1 MSASKGTAINLPD
14 YLRFGWLLFL
24 ALRVHSFSRFKDL
37 VTCTN
42 GLVSILV
49 VREQF
54 LIVKFCPTLLSFGG
68 LLDAD
73 GLTYFEDLME
83 ESSLPLSLA
92 ILDIYLEQETATSP
106 LSPSRSPASAANGS
120 LPGVKMPPT
129 PVTTA
134 MTTAKWLRTVISPLP
149 SKPSAELERF
159 LSFCDKD
166 ITELVL
172 ATHKTVTML
181 FPVVLERTG
190 ITAFDLS
197 KVIESFI
204 RHEESLPRELRR
216 HLNSLEE
223 RLLESMV
230 WGKGSSLYNSLIVA
244 RPALSFEINRLGLL
258 AEPMMTLDSIA
269 MHHNITFGNLP
280 PLPPMHKH
288 ETPQAQHNQILQQG
302 GKRVLRQGSI
312 FSSVSEQLFSSIGI
326 LTRSSFAEH
335 VDIITFYNAVFIP
348 TVKPL
353 LVNLGTGGASP
364 KTNRLP
370 ESSNHPDGPCPGSP
384 RVASFPSIPDMSP
397 KKVSA
402 GFEWDDNVNVIDV
415 RLICAETNE
424 IARYL
429 LVGGAAASGTMR
441 EGWGEW
447 FDKKGDFL
455 RRDRM
460 FRSNL
465 ELLNPMNNM
474 LLQDP
479 DSVGLTVLT
488 RGDKLM
494 QKAMLNEFRKLPF
507 SVKNRFG
514 AADGGNGGDG
524 STQGRTNEVKGSV
537 RRTLDDNGGDGKES
551 KDVVSGFD
559 SSNFSRIERNVE
571 NGGFDSSNF
580 SRIERNVENGGFDN
594 GSMKEV
600 EKLSYERRRAAEL
613 RANNVMDAEKVDKL
627 LPNGFGRHSRVR
639 GKVEEVRLE
648 TSGPVYA
655 DGKRWGYFPGL
666 LPHLPFSRF
675 MEEFFRLGK
684 CEMKVFMV
692 WNSPPWMFGVRHQR
706 GLESL
711 LYHHPDACVVVFS
724 ETLELDF
731 FKDFVKDGYKV
742 SVAMPNLDELLKNTP
757 THAFASL
764 WFEWRKTKFYPT
776 HYSEL
781 IRLAVLHMYG
791 GMYLDFDVI
800 VMKPLLSLH
809 NSVGLENLY
818 DNSSLNGA
826 VMTFGK
832 NSPFILECLKEFYAT
847 YDDTQLRWNGAD
859 LLTRVVDKFLNGEKN
874 SENQIG
880 IKMQPSSMFF
890 PIDRRSITRY
900 FAAPTDDTE
909 RDLQE
914 NLFRKILDESFTFHF
929 WNSITSTLV
938 PEPGSL
944 VARLLNQHCMRCLDT
959 L

>member
-49 VREQF
+49 
-54 LIVKFCPTLLSFGG
+54 T
-68 LLDAD
+68 
-73 GLTYFEDLME
+73 
-83 ESSLPLSLA
+83 
-92 ILDIYLEQETATSP
+92 TSP

-120 LPGVKMPPT
+120 LPGVKMPST

-134 MTTAKWLRTVISPLP
+134 MTTAKAHIILEAIFSRRSLGERCIAGSLQSTNLMDSIWAEQRRTEALKLYYRV
-149 SKPSAELERF
+149 LEAM
-159 LSFCDKD
+159 S
-166 ITELVL
+166 ELVL

-190 ITAFDLS
+190 ITAFDLRPNGDIRS
-197 KVIESFI
+197 PKRACHDLRSALVERNSFT
-204 RHEESLPRELRR
+204 SPAKD
-216 HLNSLEE
+216 
-223 RLLESMV
+223 RLL
-230 WGKGSSLYNSLIVA
+230 
-244 RPALSFEINRLGLL
+244 ALNGLKSKL
-258 AEPMMTLDSIA
+258 
-269 MHHNITFGNLP
+269 
-280 PLPPMHKH
+280 
-288 ETPQAQHNQILQQG
+288 PQAALQ
-302 GKRVLRQGSI
+302 
-312 FSSVSEQLFSSIGI
+312 SVF
-326 LTRSSFAEH
+326 
-335 VDIITFYNAVFIP
+335 
-348 TVKPL
+348 
-353 LVNLGTGGASP
+353 ASP
-364 KTNRLP
+364 TQPNP
-370 ESSNHPDGPCPGSP
+370 
-384 RVASFPSIPDMSP
+384 A
-397 KKVSA
+397 A
-402 GFEWDDNVNVIDV
+402 GGET
-415 RLICAETNE
+415 CAETGINIFFSKRTALFFNRHIDQIILCSVYGVAKISQLNLTFREIVYNYRKQPQCKPQVFRSVLVDGSSTRHSGGHVLDPLAYAILTFESFLGELSLTALQLFLQMDALISHSSRSYYACVGESTHAYRSPSKDLTAINDRLNGKKVNSRLNFDDVERDIKVSLDLSQSNE

-429 LVGGAAASGTMR
+429 LVGGAAASGTIR

-460 FRSNL
+460 FKSNL

-479 DSVGLTVLT
+479 DTVGLTVLT

-524 STQGRTNEVKGSV
+524 STRGQRNEVKGSV

-571 NGGFDSSNF
+571 NGGL
-580 SRIERNVENGGFDN
+580 DN

-600 EKLSYERRRAAEL
+600 ERLSYERRRAAAL

-627 LPNGFGRHSRVR
+627 LPNGFGRRSRVR
-639 GKVEEVRLE
+639 GKVGEVRLE

-781 IRLAVLHMYG
+781 VRLAVLHMYG

-809 NSVGLENLY
+809 NSVGLENLF

-826 VMTFGK
+826 VMTFEK

-859 LLTRVVDKFLNGEKN
+859 LLTRVVGKFLNGEKN

-900 FAAPTDDTE
+900 FAAPTDDAE